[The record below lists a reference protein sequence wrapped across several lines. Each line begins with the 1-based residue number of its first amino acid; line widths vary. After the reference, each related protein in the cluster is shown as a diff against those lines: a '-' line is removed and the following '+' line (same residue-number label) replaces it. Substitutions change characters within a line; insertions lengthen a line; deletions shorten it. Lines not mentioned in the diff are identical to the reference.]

1 MSLVIMDIFRSQ
13 DKDVLEELCAK
24 NFCELVILPHNLTN
38 KFQPLDISVSKAD
51 KYFISEKHNTWMVNE
66 VSNQLKRGISLC
78 DANIALQLEIIKPL
92 HAKWIVELY
101 THMQKEQ

>member
-1 MSLVIMDIFRSQ
+1 MSLVLMDTFKSQ

-38 KFQPLDISVSKAD
+38 KFQPLHISVSKAD
-51 KYFISEKHNTWMVNE
+51 KYFISEKYNTWMVNE
-66 VSNQLKRGISLC
+66 VSNQLKRGISPC
-78 DANIALQLEIIKPL
+78 DGNITLPLGIIKPL
-92 HAKWIVELY
+92 HSKWIVELY